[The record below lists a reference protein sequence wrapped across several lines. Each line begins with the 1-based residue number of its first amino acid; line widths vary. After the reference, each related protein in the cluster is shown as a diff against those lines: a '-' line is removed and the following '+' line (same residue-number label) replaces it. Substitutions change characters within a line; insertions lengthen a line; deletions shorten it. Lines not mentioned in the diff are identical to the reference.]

1 MIKTTIKALS
11 NKEQMFLKE
20 VWLEHLIKAAE
31 LQGAKPLV
39 KYIAT
44 TSDWNGKPTV
54 NHRRKECA
62 EPNDIMVKPGKRT

>member
-1 MIKTTIKALS
+1 MIKTTIKTLS

-20 VWLEHLIKAAE
+20 VWLECLIKAAE

-39 KYIAT
+39 KCIAT

-54 NHRRKECA
+54 NHR
-62 EPNDIMVKPGKRT
+62 